1 MLCVCD
7 WGYVLMVR
15 FSQKPEALIA
25 SKVELHTG
33 VCSFMQVMKI
43 KLQSFVRSIL
53 AVSHRTISWRYNL
66 NKLCTMFI
74 YFLFNKKAR
83 ITVNTLFF
91 ITILWMD
98 NALFHL
104 QTSTNKTLDQAL
116 NVSVYLKLQSKLYP
130 VVYGS
135 FRIML
140 RFSKSHGE
148 YM

>member
-1 MLCVCD
+1 MCMWLGLCTDGQV
-7 WGYVLMVR
+7 
-15 FSQKPEALIA
+15 FSEARGIDCLKGGITYRCLL
-25 SKVELHTG
+25 LHAGDENQT
-33 VCSFMQVMKI
+33 
-43 KLQSFVRSIL
+43 FVRSIL

>member
-1 MLCVCD
+1 MHHVYL
-7 WGYVLMVR
+7 L
-15 FSQKPEALIA
+15 
-25 SKVELHTG
+25 
-33 VCSFMQVMKI
+33 
-43 KLQSFVRSIL
+43 
-53 AVSHRTISWRYNL
+53 
-66 NKLCTMFI
+66 
-74 YFLFNKKAR
+74 LFNKKAR
-83 ITVNTLFF
+83 ITVSTLFF